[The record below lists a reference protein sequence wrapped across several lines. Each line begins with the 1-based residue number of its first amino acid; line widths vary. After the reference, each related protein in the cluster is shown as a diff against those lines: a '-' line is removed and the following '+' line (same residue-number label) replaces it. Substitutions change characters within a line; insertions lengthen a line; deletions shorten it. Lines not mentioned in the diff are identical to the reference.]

1 MIRLTGLAGL
11 TAGGGGWN
19 HAWRGAASLLALMS
33 VLVLVLVCGTTGCS
47 TKAAKK
53 GSGAAEKL
61 PAIDPSTAF
70 AVDEDRIAVSSPTGW
85 TRLPRSK
92 DCLVK
97 YQPGSKKSYPKILVT
112 AAAAPEGFA
121 QVTPENH
128 KDFAAGIAAG
138 VQEALGK
145 SKPLKKPVAIPIG
158 PHLGVAWG
166 IPGSVK
172 VDGIQEPIDRWSYAV
187 VIGGRMYTVE
197 ARAPKGKVDDAAKS
211 FAKAMAA
218 ALAPPSAAAAAEETV
233 AEDKPAGEVS
243 PLDAL
248 GSLPTGDEATVEAK
262 PIEETPAEE
271 TPAEEKPADEDAK

>member
-1 MIRLTGLAGL
+1 MIRLIRLTGLAGLAGL

-33 VLVLVLVCGTTGCS
+33 VLVCGTTGCS

-97 YQPGSKKSYPKILVT
+97 YQPGPKKSYPKILVT
-112 AAAAPEGFA
+112 AAAAPEGFV

-128 KDFAAGIAAG
+128 QDFAAGIAAG

-248 GSLPTGDEATVEAK
+248 GSLPTGDEATAEAK
-262 PIEETPAEE
+262 PAET
-271 TPAEEKPADEDAK
+271 KPADEDAK

>member
-1 MIRLTGLAGL
+1 MIRLIRLTGLAGL
-11 TAGGGGWN
+11 TTGGGGWN

-33 VLVLVLVCGTTGCS
+33 VLVLVCGTAGCS
-47 TKAAKK
+47 AKTARKAS
-53 GSGAAEKL
+53 GGAAEKL
-61 PAIDPSTAF
+61 PTIDPSTAF
-70 AVDEDRIAVSSPTGW
+70 AVDEGRIAVASPTGW

-97 YQPGSKKSYPKILVT
+97 YQPGPKKSYPKILVM
-112 AAAAPEGFA
+112 AAPAPEGFA
-121 QVTPENH
+121 EVTPENH
-128 KDFAAGIAAG
+128 QDFAAGIAAG

-172 VDGIQEPIDRWSYAV
+172 VDGINESIDRWSYAV

-197 ARAPKGKVDDAAKS
+197 ARAPKGKIDDAAKS
-211 FAKAMAA
+211 VAKAMAA
-218 ALAPPSAAAAAEETV
+218 ALAPPSAAASPAETV
-233 AEDKPAGEVS
+233 ADDKPAGEVS

-248 GSLPTGDEATVEAK
+248 GSLPTGDEATA
-262 PIEETPAEE
+262 ETKPAEE
-271 TPAEEKPADEDAK
+271 GEK